1 MLLHVQ
7 FLDISVFSFFRWLFE
22 ICLGFRRILFTCAPI
37 HGSCWGKSSHF
48 CCACV
53 RVHVSHH
60 CSSIHFLTKC
70 DASFTAVCVCRWG
83 GATLA
88 RSTSHVNIALRCFL
102 PGKAQWQEN
111 MSIVDK
117 KSIQNNAL
125 PFWNTALSQLKQKR
139 LRWWRG
145 TFSRVFH
152 FRISMV
158 NSGEQETTVY
168 GKGSCIF
175 SCESRNDASFLL

>member
-1 MLLHVQ
+1 MFSPFSGDFLKFVWVSAHPLYLRTNSWQLLREIVT
-7 FLDISVFSFFRWLFE
+7 FLPRM
-22 ICLGFRRILFTCAPI
+22 RA
-37 HGSCWGKSSHF
+37 
-48 CCACV
+48 CACFTSLQQHSFSDKMW
-53 RVHVSHH
+53 RFIY
-60 CSSIHFLTKC
+60 SSLC
-70 DASFTAVCVCRWG
+70 LSVG

-111 MSIVDK
+111 MSVVDK